1 MCPCDET
8 NVCLSSAHL
17 EISPDWQAIKMQPQ
31 LYLLSQS
38 LCRGV
43 VKHQLITC
51 RHVFVCME
59 VCHEVGGDT
68 YLCMWVYTYVSSDS
82 GIQKSPVLQN
92 HSVPSF
98 CYGSECLRYWFGF
111 LQNLTHTASSILKA
125 HFQAHELP
133 HHHDH
138 LYHVFSCRWR
148 QLCFDPWRIYCIIF
162 DSGPSAGARHGGL
175 SVHAD
180 QLQGS
185 LNILQKKTMPCT
197 ATCTSPHAEQI
208 QSTSEDD
215 LIDSV
220 R

>member
-1 MCPCDET
+1 
-8 NVCLSSAHL
+8 
-17 EISPDWQAIKMQPQ
+17 MQPQ

-82 GIQKSPVLQN
+82 GIQKSPVFQS
-92 HSVPSF
+92 HSIPSF
-98 CYGSECLRYWFGF
+98 CYGSESLRYWFGF
-111 LQNLTHTASSILKA
+111 LQHLTHTASSILKA
-125 HFQAHELP
+125 HLQAHELP

-138 LYHVFSCRWR
+138 LYHVFSCRWQ
-148 QLCFDPWRIYCIIF
+148 QLCFDPWRIF
-162 DSGPSAGARHGGL
+162 SGARHGWL

-180 QLQGS
+180 HLQGS
-185 LNILQKKTMPCT
+185 LNTFQQKSMPCA